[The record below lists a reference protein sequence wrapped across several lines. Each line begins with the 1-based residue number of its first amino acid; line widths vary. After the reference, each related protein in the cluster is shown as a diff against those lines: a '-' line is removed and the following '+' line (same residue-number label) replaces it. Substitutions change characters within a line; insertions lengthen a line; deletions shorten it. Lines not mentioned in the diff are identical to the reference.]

1 MTLTDLRKLTIK
13 KKQRVRFRLKNGLDC
28 VVNEDGVALIP
39 GLDRVPD
46 FNLDHELREAVS
58 FVIEL
63 VPVAGQKNPP
73 QPKTVTRSEMDA
85 LLAGAPAAGA
95 AHDDHDDE

>member
-39 GLDRVPD
+39 
-46 FNLDHELREAVS
+46 E
-58 FVIEL
+58 
-63 VPVAGQKNPP
+63 
-73 QPKTVTRSEMDA
+73 
-85 LLAGAPAAGA
+85 
-95 AHDDHDDE
+95 

>member
-1 MTLTDLRKLTIK
+1 VTLTDLRKLTIK
-13 KKQRVRFRLKNGLDC
+13 KKQRVKFRLKNGLEC
-28 VVNEDGVALIP
+28 IVNEDGVALIP

-46 FNLDHELREAVS
+46 FNLDQELKDAVS

-63 VPVAGQKNPP
+63 VPIAGQKNPP
-73 QPKTVTRSEMDA
+73 QPKTLTRSEMDA
-85 LLAGAPAAGA
+85 LVSVAPSAGA